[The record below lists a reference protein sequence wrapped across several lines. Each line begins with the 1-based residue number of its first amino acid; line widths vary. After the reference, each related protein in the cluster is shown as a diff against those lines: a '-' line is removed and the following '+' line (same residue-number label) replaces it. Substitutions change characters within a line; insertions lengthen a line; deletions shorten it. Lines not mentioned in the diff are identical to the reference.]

1 MTKKTSKTTANK
13 AANKAA
19 GKKNITI
26 EDQDKNSQAA
36 ENKKKEEDKPSE
48 EEVVELPE
56 TEDTSETREDESAP
70 EEEPKEDATEK
81 FEAEAKLWH
90 DKYLRL
96 SAEFDNY
103 RKRTLKEKTDL
114 IKVANEDLL
123 KDILA
128 VVDDFDRGVDH
139 LDKSEDLEALKE
151 GIHLIHNKFKEFLK
165 QKGIKEIEAKEQTFD
180 LDYHEAVTKI
190 PAPNEGMK
198 GKVVDVI
205 EKGYMLNDKVIRYA
219 KVVVGD

>member
-1 MTKKTSKTTANK
+1 MTKKASKTTANK
-13 AANKAA
+13 TMKKAA
-19 GKKNITI
+19 TKKSIPI
-26 EDQDKNSQAA
+26 EDQDNVTQAA
-36 ENKKKEEDKPSE
+36 EKPEKEDKASE
-48 EEVVELPE
+48 EEVVEIPEPEDTADEKKEKAETTKEKKDDTLEKLE
-56 TEDTSETREDESAP
+56 TEARQ
-70 EEEPKEDATEK
+70 
-81 FEAEAKLWH
+81 WH

-114 IKVANEDLL
+114 IRTANEDLL
-123 KDILA
+123 KDILS
-128 VVDDFDRGVDH
+128 VVDDFDRGVEH
-139 LDKSEDLEALKE
+139 LDKSEDQDALKK

-190 PAPNEGMK
+190 PAPSEDMK

-205 EKGYMLNDKVIRYA
+205 EKGYTLNDKVIRYA